1 MGEQNNSCAGKKS
14 KLWCWCLHAQTI
26 IKLQKEEQGSGI
38 QKKQVVRKEQADVL
52 LQFCLQ
58 KNERERD
65 PKGEKKKSSF
75 TDPDLPDSAREAKK
89 NLLLCASDH
98 AWHHGMHLLAA
109 WPGTCLE
116 REREQEKDEE
126 KRKNRLKDA
135 RQVVKKLGMAK

>member
-1 MGEQNNSCAGKKS
+1 M
-14 KLWCWCLHAQTI
+14 HAQTI

-89 NLLLCASDH
+89 K
-98 AWHHGMHLLAA
+98 LAA
-109 WPGTCLE
+109 LCL
-116 REREQEKDEE
+116 
-126 KRKNRLKDA
+126 
-135 RQVVKKLGMAK
+135 

>member
-1 MGEQNNSCAGKKS
+1 MVLMFACTNYNQVTKRRAGIRDTKEAGGKKRAS
-14 KLWCWCLHAQTI
+14 RCTTAVLPA
-26 IKLQKEEQGSGI
+26 EEH
-38 QKKQVVRKEQADVL
+38 
-52 LQFCLQ
+52 
-58 KNERERD
+58 ERERD

>member
-89 NLLLCASDH
+89 KTCCSVPLTTHGIMACTYWRLGQVH
-98 AWHHGMHLLAA
+98 AW
-109 WPGTCLE
+109 
-116 REREQEKDEE
+116 RERENKRDEE